1 MKSMVKFRINNSEIN
16 ALLLIIGF
24 PIFTYIAYPV
34 SQENAEFGTSSGSL
48 LSILYRAF
56 ALIVSIICIYKNKY
70 NFSNFRNN
78 GFLKLYFIIVLL
90 MIIKLLY
97 CFYFAGD
104 SSKWS
109 IGVKRIYL
117 MFAFGVQLLPSLAFA
132 LSFHNINWK
141 KVLSLIALLLVIL
154 CTNTLLVTWGD
165 SGRIS
170 LNSHQST
177 LSFGGYAA
185 LLSLSSISLYRMSNK
200 KIGRIVFLICFLI
213 GILSLLRA
221 GSRGPLISCIFSLTV
236 LFIVKVKNAKLI
248 FCLLLVY
255 LLFGD
260 IIYNF
265 LYEISPTIFDRM
277 ENTIYEG
284 DTSGRE
290 GTFNVA
296 WDIIINNPI
305 FGYDPIFISG
315 FGPHNLLLQFG
326 MGLGLIG
333 LLLGI
338 VLYIYIIYKSLVSNK
353 VDCIQFFFSSFALY
367 FIMRTMT
374 GVNIFF
380 DADFS
385 FAIISIILYKSRYE
399 KPQSVVFRKYC

>member
-1 MKSMVKFRINNSEIN
+1 
-16 ALLLIIGF
+16 
-24 PIFTYIAYPV
+24 
-34 SQENAEFGTSSGSL
+34 
-48 LSILYRAF
+48 
-56 ALIVSIICIYKNKY
+56 
-70 NFSNFRNN
+70 
-78 GFLKLYFIIVLL
+78 
-90 MIIKLLY
+90 
-97 CFYFAGD
+97 
-104 SSKWS
+104 
-109 IGVKRIYL
+109 
-117 MFAFGVQLLPSLAFA
+117 
-132 LSFHNINWK
+132 
-141 KVLSLIALLLVIL
+141 
-154 CTNTLLVTWGD
+154 
-165 SGRIS
+165 
-170 LNSHQST
+170 
-177 LSFGGYAA
+177 
-185 LLSLSSISLYRMSNK
+185 
-200 KIGRIVFLICFLI
+200 
-213 GILSLLRA
+213 
-221 GSRGPLISCIFSLTV
+221 
-236 LFIVKVKNAKLI
+236 
-248 FCLLLVY
+248 
-255 LLFGD
+255 
-260 IIYNF
+260 
-265 LYEISPTIFDRM
+265 M

>member
-1 MKSMVKFRINNSEIN
+1 
-16 ALLLIIGF
+16 
-24 PIFTYIAYPV
+24 
-34 SQENAEFGTSSGSL
+34 
-48 LSILYRAF
+48 
-56 ALIVSIICIYKNKY
+56 
-70 NFSNFRNN
+70 
-78 GFLKLYFIIVLL
+78 

-255 LLFGD
+255 ILFGD